1 MYKAA
6 KTIDDL
12 LNIKKDIK
20 SIAVDTET
28 TGLNTQRDKLVGIAL
43 SWQEGQGLY
52 IPLGHHFKCNLP
64 IDEVRKILNPI
75 LKEKIIVMHEAKFD
89 IHFLL
94 RYGFT
99 IDFPI
104 IDTKLLYWVLFN
116 HDKLRLGLKDLVKQ
130 HYNFV
135 MPTFKATRG
144 KKQTF
149 AHLTAEEAYHY
160 ACCDADYTLR
170 LANKQDRWL
179 NGDNQYARILSNIDL
194 PTLPILVNTE
204 RNGFMVDI
212 EKLKKLD
219 VEFADKLDYL
229 NHRILCAVE
238 ELTGIKKINISSPQ
252 QIGHL
257 FFEKLGIRSTVST
270 PTGQPSTSADVLEKL
285 QHPIADAILEY
296 RKLDKLR
303 NTYTQGI
310 QKSLE
315 DAQGSV
321 ISNRVYPTF
330 KQSNTTSGR
339 LACADPNLQNIPSR
353 VEYGTE
359 IRKCFIAP
367 KNSTLISVDYSQI
380 ELRVLAHY
388 TKEPALMSAFINNED
403 VHTKTA
409 AKIYRIAE
417 AQVTKAQRAFAK
429 TVNFGIAFG
438 MTAQGLFESAQGLIT
453 LEQAK
458 QFHREYLR
466 AYPQIAEFIDSTVPK
481 ARSKK
486 ALFTLCGRIRHFP
499 ELRTNS
505 DKRSAVNFRVQA
517 TAADIMKLGSI
528 RVYATLIY
536 HEFQTKIV
544 NLVHDEIVLECPNS
558 EVNDIIPLVQ
568 HAMETAYPLD
578 VPIPVEIET
587 GSNWGDL
594 KELDLTSF
602 CISDYHRDC
611 VETAASQLINL
622 SLIETPDL
630 V

>member
-1 MYKAA
+1 MYTQA
-6 KTIDDL
+6 KTIKDL
-12 LNIKKDIK
+12 LKINEQDI
-20 SIAVDTET
+20 SRIAVDTET
-28 TGLNTQRDKLVGIAL
+28 TGLDTRKDNLVGISV

-75 LKEKIIVMHEAKFD
+75 LKEKMIVMHEAKFD

-116 HDKLRLGLKDLVKQ
+116 KENMRLGLKELVKQ
-130 HYNFV
+130 HFDFV
-135 MPTFKATRG
+135 MPTFKSTRG

-179 NGDNQYARILSNIDL
+179 NRDNQYAKILSNIDL
-194 PTLPILVNTE
+194 PTLAILVHTE

-212 EKLKKLD
+212 EKLRPLD
-219 VEFADKLDYL
+219 VEFGKKAEYIE
-229 NHRILCAVE
+229 HSVRTAIREIAGIE
-238 ELTGIKKINISSPQ
+238 EINISSPQ

-257 FFEKLGIRSTVST
+257 FFEKLGIKSTVST
-270 PTGQPSTSADVLEKL
+270 PTGQPATSADVLEKL

-315 DAQGSV
+315 DAQGNV

-353 VEYGTE
+353 VEYASE

-388 TKEPALMSAFINNED
+388 TKEPALLSAFINNED

-429 TVNFGIAFG
+429 TVNFGISFG
-438 MTAQGLFESAQGLIT
+438 MTPQGLFEAAYGIVT
-453 LEQAK
+453 LDEAK
-458 QFHREYLR
+458 QFHREYLK
-466 AYPQIAEFIDSTVPK
+466 AYPKVAEFIETTVPQ
-481 ARSKK
+481 ARRKK

-505 DKRSAVNFRVQA
+505 DKRSAVNFRIQA

-528 RVYATLIY
+528 RVFLSLAQGGYAA
-536 HEFQTKIV
+536 KMV
-544 NLVHDEIVLECPNS
+544 NFVHDEIVLECPNNELS
-558 EVNDIIPLVQ
+558 DIIPLVQ
-568 HAMETAYPLD
+568 YAMETAYPLD
-578 VPIPVEIET
+578 VPIPVEIEV
-587 GSNWGDL
+587 GENWGDL
-594 KELDLTSF
+594 KELDLASF
-602 CISDYHRDC
+602 CISDYHINC
-611 VETAASQLINL
+611 VETAVSNFNHIPLM
-622 SLIETPDL
+622 
-630 V
+630 